1 MSEFRVD
8 KITNRIGDTGPQI
21 CGVSTFSGTSG
32 MAIPSGPTEYRGGRG
47 RGLFVGGYDPAGGAP
62 SRTNVIQYIEIATT
76 GDAIDFGDLTNQ
88 NRPHCC
94 ASSTRGIAFGG
105 SGADPY
111 PLLNNIEYIT
121 ISSQG
126 GASDFGD
133 LNVARRSG
141 SALSDNT
148 RGVSAGGVGPNSPFP
163 INMMEYITI
172 ASTGNATDY
181 GDLLQYSSGRLGRRG
196 FAGCSSPTRGIWAGA
211 YEGSSTF
218 ANYIEYITIQTR
230 GDAKDFGDLTV
241 ARSGAGAAASSTRAV
256 FAGGET
262 WSSPAYTEFDTID
275 YITIATL
282 GNATDFGNLGG
293 ARAFVKGTSSQTRG
307 IVAGGY
313 LDNPT
318 RVRDII
324 EYITIASTGD
334 AIDFGNLTAAQYGSG
349 NACSDSHGGIG

>member
-8 KITNRIGDTGPQI
+8 KITNREGTSGPQI

-32 MAIPSGPTEYRGGRG
+32 MAMPGGPTEYRGGRG
-47 RGLFVGGYDPAGGAP
+47 RGLFVGGYVPGGAP
-62 SRTNVIQYIEIATT
+62 SRTNVIQLIEIATL
-76 GDAIDFGDLTNQ
+76 GDAIDFGDITNQ

-105 SGADPY
+105 QGADPY
-111 PLLNNIEYIT
+111 PILNNIEYIT

-141 SALSDNT
+141 AALSDST
-148 RGVSAGGVGPNSPFP
+148 RGVSAGGVGPNSPLP
-163 INMMEYITI
+163 VNTMEYITI
-172 ASTGNATDY
+172 ASVGAATDY
-181 GDLLQYSSGRLGRRG
+181 GDLLQYSPNRIGRRG
-196 FAGCSSPTRGIWAGA
+196 FDGCSSPTRGIWAGA

-218 ANYIEYITIQTR
+218 SNYIEYITIQTK
-230 GDAKDFGDLTV
+230 GNAKDFGDLTV

-262 WSSPAYTEFDTID
+262 WSSPAYTEYDTID

-293 ARAFVKGTSSQTRG
+293 NRAFVKGTGNQTRG

-313 LDNPT
+313 LDNPD

-324 EYITIASTGD
+324 EYITFASTGD

-349 NACSDSHGGIG
+349 NACSDSHGGLS